1 MAGLSLMRSNICV
14 AYATGACPNICVAY
28 AVALYLRF

>member
-1 MAGLSLMRSNICV
+1 MVGLSLMCSNICV

-28 AVALYLRF
+28 AVALYSRC